1 MCGGLYA
8 NFENGTLGFDFTAV
22 RDSIDMPAEQPA
34 KRPGKWIDRYVDRLH
49 ILLIAGGV
57 SLVSVSLALAIHL
70 QTPEHVEGGPISDT
84 ATLVVY
90 EKDDC
95 EPCEAFR
102 AEGGRAYRSSTM
114 QSKAPLIYRS
124 AEGSAKPGSYRLKSA
139 VQDVDGP
146 VAVLFDRHGR
156 EVTRFVGASCK
167 AQYLESSVAGY
178 IRRALR

>member
-1 MCGGLYA
+1 
-8 NFENGTLGFDFTAV
+8 
-22 RDSIDMPAEQPA
+22 MPAEQPA
-34 KRPGKWIDRYVDRLH
+34 KHPEKWIERYVDRLH
-49 ILLIAGGV
+49 ILLIAGCV

-70 QTPEHVEGGPISDT
+70 QAPEHVEGGPISDT

-95 EPCEAFR
+95 DGCEEFR
-102 AEGGRAYRSSTM
+102 ANSGRSYRNSAV

-124 AEGSAKPGSYRLKSA
+124 AEGSTKAGSYRLKSA
-139 VQDVDGP
+139 VHDISGP

-156 EVTRFVGASCK
+156 EVTRFVGAACK
-167 AQYLESSVAGY
+167 PQQLESGVEGY